1 MPPRTFLAALLSVAS
16 ILGVPAAAQNQL
28 DGNLTVFSVMTAL
41 TAAGPDHGLNPG
53 DRDSF
58 RAAVRKRLAARNIEV
73 LPELKSF
80 LSRNS
85 RNLAPYVSFAL
96 STEAPAF
103 QFRYRE
109 NEMPPD
115 AAALIGFQELMARFY
130 AQAGID
136 DLWREAQPAFDQIIE
151 RYHEPVSRALLEA
164 NAYLRNP
171 TSGAPGRQFRIY
183 VDLLGPPNQT
193 HTRSYGA
200 DYFVVITPAAEPQ
213 PAEVRHAYLH
223 YLLDPAATHHADE
236 VNKRKSLLDIA
247 EGAPLLAA
255 SYKEDFLLLTTE
267 SLIKAIEA
275 RLAAPAARQGLVE
288 RALAEGYVLTP
299 YFAEALPGYEKQE
312 QAMRLYFPEL
322 ISGIDLSKEAKRLE
336 KVQFASARRQPAA
349 PAAAR
354 QPDLTPAQKVLE
366 DAETTYAARDLER
379 ASELYRRLLGQT
391 GERGMHARAYYGL
404 ARIAALRND
413 PGLAEKLFQK
423 TLELAPDPQTA
434 AWAHVYL
441 GRLALAARESEQA
454 AQRFQAAL
462 NTPGASEAAR
472 NAAADGL
479 KKTLAK

>member
-115 AAALIGFQELMARFY
+115 AAA
-130 AQAGID
+130 
-136 DLWREAQPAFDQIIE
+136 DQIIE

-299 YFAEALPGYEKQE
+299 YFAEALPWYEKQE

-379 ASELYRRLLGQT
+379 ASDLYRRLLGQT